1 MTVRWRM
8 VFLALCLTVTW
19 SSTPVWADARED
31 WRVLYRQWETHFDA
45 GRYREAEPFARQMV
59 DLAERSLTNVPTLV
73 ANSYNNLGL
82 TYRGLARFADA
93 EQAQLKAL
101 KLREQ
106 ILGPQHLDVARTL
119 NNLGYVYHNQ
129 GRYELAEK
137 TYLKTLE
144 IQRAQLAANDLD
156 LANTYHNLGNVYA
169 DQERYP
175 DAEKLHQQALAI
187 EEAKLGANHPNVAD
201 SLSGLSSVRTQ
212 TGRFAE
218 AEQLTKRAL
227 QIYQAAYGLN
237 HLRVSNELAS
247 LASLARRQGRY
258 LEAEELQRQALAIR
272 EKLLGKDHPSVAG
285 TLAALA
291 VILVERGQYAAAEE
305 LYQRAIKLL
314 EEKLGPEHPNLSA
327 PLSNYSLLLRDRR
340 RFDEAEDLLR
350 RSLTIQN
357 KALGVGHPSTYL
369 LWNNRGILLREQG
382 KYTEAEQSYAKALEL
397 LKKVTPPPQ
406 TAIADTQAGLAS
418 VYQAAGRTLE
428 AQRLEQE
435 VLALREKILGP
446 LHPDV
451 AHSLHNLA
459 DTQMA
464 QQHFREAEM
473 LLQKELNIQER
484 SVGSKHASIASTLY
498 GLATTLF
505 RQGRYSDAE
514 LALTR
519 ATTILETTRG
529 PEHLE
534 LATVLNLRGLM
545 LENQQRDQE
554 SEQLHL
560 RALSLRRK
568 HLGNDHPSVAM
579 SLNNLAIVSRRLRR
593 LKEAEE
599 YLLQAKAIY
608 EKTPDKQG
616 DVAATLNNLGLV
628 YLDQGKRTEA
638 EQVHREALAIEE
650 KTSGSESPGAALN
663 LNNLGNVYYAQGK
676 LAEAE
681 DFVTRAITIADKIG
695 LSPGQRFET
704 YDLRGQIRWKLGKR
718 EDAFSDLRQALALAD
733 QQRALGSGGDQ
744 ERATQFAQFAKAFD
758 RMLEWQV
765 ESGNIGEAFE
775 IAERSRARS
784 FLDQV
789 ELRSTDLLA
798 GLPESEALDLRSRQ
812 IAARE
817 RLATLERQL
826 SAAGTSAVEETQR
839 RDLLAK
845 LRDAQQE
852 VADAYRQIRTASPA
866 YRLVIGRDFRPTP
879 LAKIQEWAAQ
889 QEALL
894 LEYHITESAGFLF
907 VVPPTGDAQVVRLA
921 VTEEQATRLHL
932 ATGPVTA
939 VSLRTLLTVGDRGLF
954 QQLSSPESAASADV
968 TLRLASLWEIL
979 IPENVR
985 GELTSGKLKRLFVI
999 PHGQLSLIP
1008 FEVLVVKP
1016 EKPIEYLLDAGPS
1029 IAYGPSATALL
1040 SLADLP
1046 SRTPPADLKPVLTIG
1061 DPVYSANEKVAS
1073 GATSATDNL
1082 AAASRYSNLGGKLSK
1097 LPYSG
1102 IESRWIA
1109 DGFGKSGIP
1118 VGQLLGKAATEAAV
1132 RYNVPGRRIVHFA
1145 CHGLADS
1152 AFGNLFG
1159 SLALSPGLGGPLDDG
1174 FLTLAE
1180 IYELQLQG
1188 CELTILSACESNSGP
1203 QQTGEGVWALSRGFL
1218 VAGARRVT
1226 ASNWLVDDEAAASLI
1241 SYFCAGL
1248 ASSEKKGET
1257 VNHAERLHAAK
1268 KWVRQQ
1274 DKWSS
1279 PYYWGTFV
1287 LVGPN

>member
-1 MTVRWRM
+1 M
-8 VFLALCLTVTW
+8 
-19 SSTPVWADARED
+19 
-31 WRVLYRQWETHFDA
+31 YR
-45 GRYREAEPFARQMV
+45 
-59 DLAERSLTNVPTLV
+59 
-73 ANSYNNLGL
+73 
-82 TYRGLARFADA
+82 
-93 EQAQLKAL
+93 
-101 KLREQ
+101 
-106 ILGPQHLDVARTL
+106 
-119 NNLGYVYHNQ
+119 NQ

-137 TYLKTLE
+137 TYLKSLE
-144 IQRAQLAANDLD
+144 IRKAQLAANDLN
-156 LANTYHNLGNVYA
+156 LADTYHNLGNVYI

-175 DAEKLHQQALAI
+175 EAEKLHQQALAI
-187 EEAKLGANHPNVAD
+187 EEARRGANHPDVAD
-201 SLSGLSSVRTQ
+201 SLSSLAGVRSQ
-212 TGRFAE
+212 TGRYAE

-227 QIYQAAYGLN
+227 RIYQAAYGLN
-237 HLRVSNELAS
+237 HLRVSNELGS

-258 LEAEELQRQALAIR
+258 PEAEELQRQALAIR
-272 EKLLGKDHPSVAG
+272 EKLLGKDHPDVASR
-285 TLAALA
+285 LAALA
-291 VILVERGQYAAAEE
+291 KILDDRGQYAAAEE
-305 LYQRAIKLL
+305 LFQRAIKLL
-314 EEKLGPEHPNLSA
+314 EEKLGPEHPNLSG
-327 PLSNYSLLLRDRR
+327 PLSNYSRLLSARR
-340 RFDEAEDLLR
+340 RFDEAEALLR
-350 RSLTIQN
+350 RSLAIEE
-357 KALGVGHPSTYL
+357 KLGAGNPSTFQT
-369 LWNNRGILLREQG
+369 WNTLGILFREQG
-382 KYTEAEQSYAKALEL
+382 KYAEAEQSHANALEL
-397 LKKVTPPPQ
+397 LKKIASPPQ
-406 TAIADTQAGLAS
+406 SAIADTQHGLAS
-418 VYQAAGRTLE
+418 VYRAAGRTLE

-451 AHSLHNLA
+451 AQSLGNLA
-459 DTQMA
+459 GMQMD

-473 LLQKELNIQER
+473 LFQKELNILER
-484 SVGSKHASIASTLY
+484 SVGSKNALIVPPLY
-498 GLATTLF
+498 RLATTLF

-519 ATTILETTRG
+519 ATTILELNRG
-529 PEHLE
+529 PEHLDVN
-534 LATVLNLRGLM
+534 TVLNLRAVM
-545 LENQQRDQE
+545 LESQQRYAE
-554 SEQLHL
+554 SEQLQQ
-560 RALSLRRK
+560 RALNLRRK
-568 HLGNDHPSVAM
+568 TLGDDHPDVAEN
-579 SLNNLAIVSRRLRR
+579 LINLATVFREMRR

-599 YLLQAKAIY
+599 FLLQAKAIF
-608 EKTPDKQG
+608 EKTPGEQDS
-616 DVAATLNNLGLV
+616 VAASLNNLGLV
-628 YLDQGKRTEA
+628 YLDQGELTEA
-638 EQVHREALAIEE
+638 EQVHREALTIRER
-650 KTSGSESPGAALN
+650 TSGSESRGAALD
-663 LNNLGNVYYAQGK
+663 LNNLANVFHAQGK

-695 LSPGQRFET
+695 LGPGLRFES

-718 EDAFSDLRQALALAD
+718 EDAFSDLRHALALAD

-758 RMLEWQV
+758 RLLEWQV

-798 GLPESEALDLRSRQ
+798 GLSESEAGDLRSRQ
-812 IAARE
+812 MAARE

-826 SAAGTSAVEETQR
+826 SASAASTVEETQR

-879 LAKIQEWAAQ
+879 LSKIQEWVAQ
-889 QEALL
+889 QESLV

-932 ATGPVTA
+932 AAGPVTA

-979 IPENVR
+979 IPESVR
-985 GELTSGKLKRLFVI
+985 GELTNGKLKRLFVI

-1008 FEVLVVKP
+1008 FEVLVVKT
-1016 EKPIEYLLDAGPS
+1016 EKSIEYLLDAGPP

-1040 SLADLP
+1040 SLAELP

-1061 DPVYSANEKVAS
+1061 DPVYSADEKVAS
-1073 GATSATDNL
+1073 GTASATDNL

-1102 IESRWIA
+1102 VESRWIA

-1159 SLALSPGLGGPLDDG
+1159 SLALSPGLGGPMDDG

-1218 VAGARRVT
+1218 VAGVRRVT
-1226 ASNWLVDDEAAASLI
+1226 ASNWLVDDEAAASLV
-1241 SYFCAGL
+1241 SYFTGGIARDLGK
-1248 ASSEKKGET
+1248 STSPD
-1257 VNHAERLHAAK
+1257 HAQRLCDAK
-1268 KWVRQQ
+1268 RWVRQQ
-1274 DKWSS
+1274 PKWNS
-1279 PYYWGTFV
+1279 PYYWGGFV